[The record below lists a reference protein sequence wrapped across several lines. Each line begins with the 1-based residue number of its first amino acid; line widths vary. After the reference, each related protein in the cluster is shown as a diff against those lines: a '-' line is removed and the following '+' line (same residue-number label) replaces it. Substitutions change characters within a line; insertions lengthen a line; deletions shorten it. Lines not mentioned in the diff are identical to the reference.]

1 MKKTTVSI
9 TFDDEKLSAAKLYM
23 EQKGLSFE
31 TEMEKAAD
39 ALYGKYVPANV
50 REFLEMSAG
59 AKTVPKPKS
68 RSSLLPL
75 LWALPLQR
83 KVILIEKSELRN

>member
-39 ALYGKYVPANV
+39 ALYGKIC
-50 REFLEMSAG
+50 SCQCAG
-59 AKTVPKPKS
+59 IS
-68 RSSLLPL
+68 
-75 LWALPLQR
+75 
-83 KVILIEKSELRN
+83 

>member
-9 TFDDEKLSAAKLYM
+9 AFDDEKLSAAKLYM

-50 REFLEMSAG
+50 REFIELSAG
-59 AKTVPKPKS
+59 MKAVPKPKKPKPS
-68 RSSLLPL
+68 PSSVVGAP
-75 LWALPLQR
+75 AA
-83 KVILIEKSELRN
+83 KEGDFD